1 MTSNRNLTV
10 TEESDICYVHI
21 CPTYVGQFIP
31 LGKLGTQRAFSDKF
45 TPDIDGYTDEPVV
58 LCHVRVAKITF
69 IDDFK

>member
-1 MTSNRNLTV
+1 MTSNRNFTI
-10 TEESDICYVHI
+10 TEESEIWYVHI

-31 LGKLGTQRAFSDKF
+31 LGKLGTQMAFSDKF
-45 TPDIDGYTDEPVV
+45 THGIDSYTDEPVV